1 MALKIKGEKNC
12 IRISLNGTNVQAST
26 NSQSRINKSIEMD
39 SVSKSINNQIAN
51 AQKQLQE
58 NVYGFCQFP

>member
-1 MALKIKGEKNC
+1 M
-12 IRISLNGTNVQAST
+12 RISFNGTNVQASI
-26 NSQSRINKSIEMD
+26 NSKSRINKPIEMD